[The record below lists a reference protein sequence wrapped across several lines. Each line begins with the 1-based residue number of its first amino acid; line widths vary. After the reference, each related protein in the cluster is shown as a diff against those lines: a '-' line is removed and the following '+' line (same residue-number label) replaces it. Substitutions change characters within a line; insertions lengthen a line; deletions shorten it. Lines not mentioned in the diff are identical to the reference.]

1 MSTRADM
8 SATLQDPDS
17 RSVRPA
23 RNMSIAIIGPHIG
36 RRGVVAKAVSSAE
49 GRTVREFATYPDKV
63 TELPRLLA
71 QNFDVVMIDLD
82 SDQNYALQLV
92 QEVAATGTA
101 NVIVYSQRN
110 DPTLGMI
117 STHAG
122 ATDFLPIPAD
132 SPGEEGLNPPPVPER
147 PAAVARPVEMRT
159 PTRVPE
165 SAFAKEGNGQ
175 VRPQPVAAPRPVIQ
189 PSNPVPQVPSP
200 VRPVIS
206 AGVKAPEVAPR
217 PVAAPEP
224 VQRVM
229 TEPRPVPQS
238 PAATRPA
245 VVPEHVQ
252 RTIAEPRPIAPQAPA
267 PRPSVQVP
275 IQQSPVQPAAPRPPQ
290 NFVPAPVAPAPP
302 PVPKPVASAAP
313 TIPTVAPTPA
323 PEPKPESAPEVAPAA
338 QSGIQSDADIL
349 ELFKYGKGQAQA
361 KDFKDPDE
369 LPPTNSKKWVFI
381 SLGAVVVIAAVIVA
395 VLLRPQHAKTQA
407 APAAPQV
414 ESGSLSTQATSASSA
429 LTPAP
434 TSAVTAPETPIA
446 KPSPTVPLVVDQSEQ
461 ANNHPA
467 APISSEM
474 MDAQLSAQSKISRDI
489 KRVSAAEEAPPSSG
503 LAPVS
508 MDSGGGVKDATL
520 GGFGKV
526 NVVPVVSQV
535 SAGVAEGMAIHKTPP
550 VYPKIAK
557 DSRVSGTVVLAATI
571 NRSGL
576 LENVRVISG
585 SQMLRVA
592 AVEAVKTWRYRPYM
606 LNNQP
611 VAVQTTINVV
621 FSLGKE

>member
-17 RSVRPA
+17 RSVRSA
-23 RNMSIAIIGPHIG
+23 RNISIAIIGPHIG

-49 GRTVREFATYPDKV
+49 GRTVREFAAYPDKT

-71 QNFDVVMIDLD
+71 QGFDVVMIDLD

-92 QEVAATGTA
+92 QEVASTSSA
-101 NVIVYSQRN
+101 NVIVYSSRN

-122 ATDFLPIPAD
+122 ASDFLPIPAD
-132 SPGEEGLNPPPVPER
+132 SSEEGLNPQPVPER
-147 PAAVARPVEMRT
+147 PAVARPVEMRP
-159 PTRVPE
+159 PTRVPDNP
-165 SAFAKEGNGQ
+165 FPKEANGQ
-175 VRPQPVAAPRPVIQ
+175 VRPQQVATPRPNNQ
-189 PSNPVPQVPSP
+189 PSNPIPQVPAP
-200 VRPVIS
+200 VRATIP
-206 AGVKAPEVAPR
+206 AGIRTPEVAPR
-217 PVAAPEP
+217 PAAPQEPVQRVMAEPRPAPPQNPVPRPAFAPEP
-224 VQRVM
+224 VQR
-229 TEPRPVPQS
+229 
-238 PAATRPA
+238 A
-245 VVPEHVQ
+245 V
-252 RTIAEPRPIAPQAPA
+252 AEPRPAPLQSPA
-267 PRPSVQVP
+267 PRPSIPSP
-275 IQQSPVQPAAPRPPQ
+275 IQTAAPRPSQ
-290 NFVPAPVAPAPP
+290 SFVQAPAAPAPP

-313 TIPTVAPTPA
+313 AVPAVAPTPV
-323 PEPKPESAPEVAPAA
+323 PEPTPQSAPEVTPVAS
-338 QSGIQSDADIL
+338 SGIQSDADIL
-349 ELFKYGKGQAQA
+349 ELFKYGKGQAQP

-369 LPPTNSKKWVFI
+369 LPPSNSKKWVFI
-381 SLGAVVVIAAVIVA
+381 SIGSIVVIAAVVA
-395 VLLRPQHAKTQA
+395 FVFLRPQHAKT
-407 APAAPQV
+407 PAATPSSPQV
-414 ESGSLSTQATSASSA
+414 ESGSVTTQAPGISSA
-429 LTPAP
+429 PAP
-434 TSAVTAPETPIA
+434 TSAVPAPDPTIA
-446 KPSPTVPLVVDQSEQ
+446 KPSPTVPLAVDQAPQ
-461 ANNHPA
+461 ATNHQA
-467 APISSEM
+467 TVSSEM
-474 MDAQLSAQSKISRDI
+474 MDAQLSAQSKISGDI
-489 KRVSAAEEAPPSSG
+489 KKVAPADEPPSAG

-508 MDSGGGVKDATL
+508 MDNGGGVKDASL

-526 NVVPVVSQV
+526 SVVPVVSQV

-585 SQMLRVA
+585 SQMLRGA

>member
-23 RNMSIAIIGPHIG
+23 RNISIAIIGPHIG

-71 QNFDVVMIDLD
+71 QGFDVVMIDLD

-92 QEVAATGTA
+92 QEVASTSSA
-101 NVIVYSQRN
+101 NVIVYSSRN

-117 STHAG
+117 SSHAG

-132 SPGEEGLNPPPVPER
+132 SSEEEGFNPPPAPER
-147 PAAVARPVEMRT
+147 PAIARPVEMR
-159 PTRVPE
+159 PPARVPE
-165 SAFAKEGNGQ
+165 NTFPKDGNGQ
-175 VRPQPVAAPRPVIQ
+175 VRPQPIAAPRPAVQ
-189 PSNPVPQVPSP
+189 PSSPISQVPAP
-200 VRPVIS
+200 VRPVIPAS
-206 AGVKAPEVAPR
+206 VKSPEVAPR

-224 VQRVM
+224 MQR
-229 TEPRPVPQS
+229 
-238 PAATRPA
+238 A
-245 VVPEHVQ
+245 
-252 RTIAEPRPIAPQAPA
+252 IAEPRPVAPPQNPAPRPAVTPEPMQRAMAEPRPGMPQAPA
-267 PRPSVQVP
+267 PRLPV
-275 IQQSPVQPAAPRPPQ
+275 QSPVQTAVPRSPQ
-290 NFVPAPVAPAPP
+290 NFVQAPASPAAPP
-302 PVPKPVASAAP
+302 PAPKPVAIAAP
-313 TIPTVAPTPA
+313 TLPAVASTPVLEPTPRN
-323 PEPKPESAPEVAPAA
+323 APEVTLAAP
-338 QSGIQSDADIL
+338 SGIQSDADIL

-369 LPPTNSKKWVFI
+369 LPPSNSKKWVFI
-381 SLGAVVVIAAVIVA
+381 SLGSIVVIAAVVA
-395 VLLRPQHAKTQA
+395 FLFLRSQHVKTPA
-407 APAAPQV
+407 APIAPQV
-414 ESGSLSTQATSASSA
+414 ESGSLTTQATSTSSA
-429 LTPAP
+429 SAPAQ
-434 TSAVTAPETPIA
+434 TSAVPASEPTIA
-446 KPSPTVPLVVDQSEQ
+446 KPSPTVPLVVNPAQQATNQS
-461 ANNHPA
+461 
-467 APISSEM
+467 APVSSEM
-474 MDAQLSAQSKISRDI
+474 MDAQLSAQSKISKDI
-489 KRVSAAEEAPPSSG
+489 KSVSPAEEPPASG
-503 LAPVS
+503 LTPVS
-508 MDSGGGVKDATL
+508 MDNGGGVKDASL

-557 DSRVSGTVVLAATI
+557 DSRVGGTVVLAATI

-585 SQMLRVA
+585 SQMLRGA